1 MSGFTNNIIHDHH
14 CSDMIAVFD
23 FETDISIYNEPILY
37 FMYLYNHLILINY
50 YVYYCKMIE
59 FKNYLSTHFKA
70 SRTYNI

>member
-23 FETDISIYNEPILY
+23 FETDISIYSEPILY

-50 YVYYCKMIE
+50 YV
-59 FKNYLSTHFKA
+59 LL
-70 SRTYNI
+70 